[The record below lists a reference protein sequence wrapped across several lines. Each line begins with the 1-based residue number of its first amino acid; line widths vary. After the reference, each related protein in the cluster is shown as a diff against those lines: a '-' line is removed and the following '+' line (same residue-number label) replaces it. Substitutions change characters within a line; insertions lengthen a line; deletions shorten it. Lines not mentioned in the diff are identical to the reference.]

1 MPLAEFPQVAFFYL
15 INASINSFLS
25 SLRNM
30 LADADMPGK
39 LQELPYRFRY
49 NRHTTSP
56 SLANTVIF
64 SMLFTKARYLSS

>member
-39 LQELPYRFRY
+39 LQEL
-49 NRHTTSP
+49 
-56 SLANTVIF
+56 L
-64 SMLFTKARYLSS
+64 YLQ

>member
-49 NRHTTSP
+49 NRSYGTAI
-56 SLANTVIF
+56 L
-64 SMLFTKARYLSS
+64 LRLL